1 MYVVRTKNFVWIA
14 IPAAQKLPA
23 AAETSKMRNA
33 IRDIIDSVRAA
44 VPYRPE

>member
-14 IPAAQKLPA
+14 IPAAQQSPA
-23 AAETSKMRNA
+23 VAQTSKTRDE
-33 IRDIIDSVRAA
+33 IRDTIESIRAV